1 MQHRKKRHLKVA
13 LALLM
18 LAACN
23 NDALA
28 VCPYDPA
35 CLNNPYS
42 PDSINNPYGAGNPYS
57 NEKFFVVPSK

>member
-1 MQHRKKRHLKVA
+1 MQHLKKRHLKIAV
-13 LALLM
+13 ALLM

-28 VCPYDPA
+28 VCPY
-35 CLNNPYS
+35 S

-57 NEKFFVVPSK
+57 SETFVVVPSK